1 MRRATRKTMTLFA
14 TPRMPTPEPA
24 NSRRDLSKS
33 VTQCKTVTVRS
44 RKNGSRARP
53 YCPEPKSSAV
63 VEVRWRGLCGTW
75 RETNEMVS
83 NGGTTVTGMA
93 PDQNKQ
99 NNRFGGMTSKNN
111 AAMQSTMRKDA
122 AGRACRER
130 GGARGRVACLAV
142 TPNSWPLCT
151 RSVRAWGHRGIGTG
165 SPGWGQSAVT
175 RRGRAQMA
183 RPATSHGSRGVEH
196 RSDT

>member
-53 YCPEPKSSAV
+53 YCPESKSSAV
-63 VEVRWRGLCGTW
+63 VEVRWRGLYGTW

-111 AAMQSTMRKDA
+111 AAMQSTMRKEA
-122 AGRACRER
+122 AGRACREGGRRAGQEGAGRPQPRCHPSASASAAPPR
-130 GGARGRVACLAV
+130 G
-142 TPNSWPLCT
+142 T
-151 RSVRAWGHRGIGTG
+151 
-165 SPGWGQSAVT
+165 
-175 RRGRAQMA
+175 
-183 RPATSHGSRGVEH
+183 
-196 RSDT
+196 